1 MTSNQT
7 TNDQI
12 KQLILDTVKK
22 QKPETLEQLISL
34 IQEHIAILPERI
46 NDLLIELE
54 NEDLLHFIN
63 PELPT
68 PTSAKAYMFSPK
80 VLWYW
85 ITIIFS
91 FATILTVFSIPNS
104 DYPLV
109 YLRYVLGFVFV
120 LFLPGY
126 TFTKLLFSTRLPKI
140 AVFSTKGR
148 IQADSHNFET
158 IELFSLSVG
167 LSLALLPLLGLIL
180 NFTPWGVRLAPITFS
195 LLALTI
201 VFATSAVLREYQ
213 TRLRVSKLLAND

>member
-1 MTSNQT
+1 VTNNQT

-22 QKPETLEQLISL
+22 QKPETSKQLISL

-54 NEDLLHFIN
+54 NEDLLHFMK
-63 PELPT
+63 PEPPT

-80 VLWYW
+80 ALWYW

-91 FATILTVFSIPNS
+91 FATILTVFSISNS

-126 TFTKLLFSTRLPKI
+126 TFTKLLFPIKLPRI
-140 AVFSTKGR
+140 AVFLPRGQIEIGSE
-148 IQADSHNFET
+148 NMET
-158 IELFSLSVG
+158 IERFALSVG
-167 LSLALLPLLGLIL
+167 LSLALLPVVGLML
-180 NFTPWGVRLAPITFS
+180 NFTPWGVRLAPITLS

-201 VFATSAVLREYQ
+201 VFATAAVLREYQ
-213 TRLRVSKLLAND
+213 AKGQAVKSAHSS